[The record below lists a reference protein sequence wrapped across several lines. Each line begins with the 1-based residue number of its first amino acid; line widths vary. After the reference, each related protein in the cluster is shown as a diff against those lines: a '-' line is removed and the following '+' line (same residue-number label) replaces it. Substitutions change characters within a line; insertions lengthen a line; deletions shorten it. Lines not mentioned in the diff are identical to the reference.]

1 MEGKLMKKY
10 RLFELQDAGGH
21 HFLAGI
27 MKGSK
32 LHHGGL
38 HFYDP
43 GEYSHPEG
51 CHIHQDEEVF
61 VCLQGRAKLIVEGV
75 EHEMRRGDIALIEP
89 GEEHHLLADEE
100 DPIVNLWL
108 HAE

>member
-1 MEGKLMKKY
+1 MKKY
-10 RLFELQDAGGH
+10 SLFDLQDTGGH

-27 MKGSK
+27 MEGAK
-32 LHHGGL
+32 LHLGGL
-38 HFYDP
+38 HFYHP

-51 CHIHQDEEVF
+51 HHIHEDSEEVF
-61 VCLQGRAKLIVEGV
+61 ICLQGRAKLIVDGV
-75 EHEMRRGDIALIEP
+75 EQEMRRGDIALIEP

>member
-1 MEGKLMKKY
+1 MKTY
-10 RLFELQDAGGH
+10 SLLDLRDIAGH

-27 MKGSK
+27 MKGSS

-38 HFYDP
+38 HFFNP

-51 CHIHQDEEVF
+51 PHLHQDSEEVF
-61 VCLQGRAKLIVEGV
+61 VCLQGRAKLIVDGV
-75 EHEMRRGDIALIEP
+75 QREMRVGDIALIEP

-100 DPIVNLWL
+100 NPIVNLWL

>member
-1 MEGKLMKKY
+1 MKRY
-10 RLFELQDAGGH
+10 SLYDLEDTGGH

-27 MKGSK
+27 MTGRT

-38 HFYDP
+38 HFYTP

-51 CHIHQDEEVF
+51 HHLHQDSEEVF
-61 VCLQGRAKLIVEGV
+61 VCLQGRATLMVDGAEYEMGV
-75 EHEMRRGDIALIEP
+75 GDIVLIEP

-100 DPIVNLWL
+100 NPMVNLWL

>member
-1 MEGKLMKKY
+1 MKAY
-10 RLFELQDAGGH
+10 SLFDLADTGGH

-27 MKGSK
+27 MKGSD

-51 CHIHQDEEVF
+51 HHVHEDSEEVF
-61 VCLQGRAKLIVEGV
+61 VCLQGWAKLIVDGV
-75 EHEMRRGDIALIEP
+75 EHEMCVGDIALIEP

-100 DPIVNLWL
+100 HPIVNLWL

>member
-1 MEGKLMKKY
+1 MKRY
-10 RLFELQDAGGH
+10 RLFDLKDTGGH
-21 HFLAGI
+21 FLGGI
-27 MKGSK
+27 MGSSR

-51 CHIHQDEEVF
+51 RHFHEHSKEVF
-61 VCLQGRAKLIVEGV
+61 VCLQGRARLLVDGV
-75 EHEMRRGDIALIEP
+75 EYEMRMGDIALIEP
-89 GEEHHLLADEE
+89 GEEHHLLADSE

-108 HAE
+108 HVE

>member
-1 MEGKLMKKY
+1 MKTYKLFDLKEIGGYHFLTGIMEGS
-10 RLFELQDAGGH
+10 R
-21 HFLAGI
+21 
-27 MKGSK
+27 

-38 HFYDP
+38 HFYNP

-51 CHIHQDEEVF
+51 RHIHQDSEEVF
-61 VCLQGRAKLIVEGV
+61 VCLQGRARLIVDGV
-75 EHEMRRGDIALIEP
+75 EYKMGVGDIALIEP
-89 GEEHHLLADEE
+89 GEEHHLLADEQ

>member
-1 MEGKLMKKY
+1 MKKY
-10 RLFELQDAGGH
+10 SLFNLKDSGGQ

-27 MKGSK
+27 MKGTR

-38 HFYDP
+38 HFYSP

-51 CHIHQDEEVF
+51 RHVHEDEEVF
-61 VCLQGRAKLIVEGV
+61 VCLQGRAKLIVDGV
-75 EHEMRRGDIALIEP
+75 EHEMRMGDIALIEP
-89 GEEHHLLADEE
+89 GEEHHLLADKE

-108 HAE
+108 HGSSL

>member
-1 MEGKLMKKY
+1 MKKY
-10 RLFELQDAGGH
+10 SLFNLKDTGGQ

-27 MKGSK
+27 MKGAR

-38 HFYDP
+38 HFYSP

-51 CHIHQDEEVF
+51 RHVHEDSEEVF
-61 VCLQGRAKLIVEGV
+61 VCLQGRAKLIVDGV
-75 EHEMRRGDIALIEP
+75 EHEIRMGDIALIEP